1 MTIINL
7 FEKTCN
13 KREFYGEC
21 YKKSGLD
28 DKKVLESEVCT
39 KPLLMAQSLFE
50 AK

>member
-13 KREFYGEC
+13 KGGFYGGY

-28 DKKVLESEVCT
+28 DKKALEEACT
-39 KPLLMAQSLFE
+39 KTLLMAQSLVE
-50 AK
+50 SK